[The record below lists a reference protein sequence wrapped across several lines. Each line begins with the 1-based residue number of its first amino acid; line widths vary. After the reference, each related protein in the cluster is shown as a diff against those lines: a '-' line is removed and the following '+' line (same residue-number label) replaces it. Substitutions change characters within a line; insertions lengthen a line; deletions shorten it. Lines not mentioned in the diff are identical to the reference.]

1 MVLVEEGE
9 EVVGELWVVEVAFDG
24 AGELDALES
33 GLSELEEMGL
43 VDAEGAEDGADG
55 VGAHGGCGCG
65 CAACLGVRSS
75 RRRRRGCWG
84 RGR

>member
-1 MVLVEEGE
+1 MSFEGEEEGGDGEVVLVKEGE
-9 EVVGELWVVEVAFDG
+9 EVVGELWVIEVSFDG

-55 VGAHGGCGCG
+55 VGAHGGCWLL
-65 CAACLGVRSS
+65 AMLGSS
-75 RRRRRGCWG
+75 RR
-84 RGR
+84 